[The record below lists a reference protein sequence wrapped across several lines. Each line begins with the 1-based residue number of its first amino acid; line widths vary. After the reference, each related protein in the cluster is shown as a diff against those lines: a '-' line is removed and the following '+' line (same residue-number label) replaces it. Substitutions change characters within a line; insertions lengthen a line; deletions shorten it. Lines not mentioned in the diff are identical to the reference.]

1 MKKRLFPI
9 LVSLATLL
17 CLGCNQ
23 KKSTISINSENNYDS
38 DQISEITSNGSSNS
52 YDGASKDSEVSV
64 PTSFIPASS
73 TTISEAGNYQF
84 SGDINPISITAP
96 KGSKVYVYLDGVNIS
111 STTGIAFGSSNA
123 IELYLVLLNN
133 SKSTIVNDCS
143 DTNAF
148 HVKGNVHISG
158 SGTLSVESK
167 QKNAIKVSK
176 DLFVNDVTIVAK
188 GANHAI
194 TARSI
199 TAFDATLNV
208 TASGKDGLQLECDS
222 DVTAF
227 TKEQG
232 FAYLS
237 NVNFTADTFG
247 DGIQASSYVYISGG
261 QYSITTH
268 GAFVSYSQSNMT
280 NYGLS
285 TSDFKYVK
293 SGTTYQ
299 RVATDEIRNLSSS
312 YYALT
317 QSVKGIKVGP
327 IETASGDITTGDYE
341 ICIAH
346 LAKIEISS
354 SDDCI
359 HTNYGDV
366 TIDSAN
372 LTLNSIDDG
381 VHADYNLDI
390 NNASIQINLSYE
402 GLEAANVTI
411 DGENTNIVSNSSDD
425 GINAASDLVRE
436 NTIYIKNGYLRVFAS
451 GDGIDANT
459 ALYLQG
465 GIVIVEGPGSNNGS
479 LDAEK
484 IYFQDGIVF
493 ACSTSGM
500 SEQMSATQNTFVYQ
514 GSTMSSNSKISIV
527 DSDNN
532 AIFSYTLKQSCN
544 QLIFSHK
551 DLKLNSTYTIA
562 NGSTAVTT
570 ITLTSSLTKVG
581 TSGGHGGGGFPG
593 GGGRP

>member
-1 MKKRLFPI
+1 MEKRLFPI
-9 LVSLATLL
+9 LVSLTTLL

-23 KKSTISINSENNYDS
+23 KKNTISINSENNYDS

-52 YDGASKDSEVSV
+52 YDGASKDSGVSV
-64 PTSFIPASS
+64 PTSFTPASS

-84 SGDINPISITAP
+84 SGDINSISITAP
-96 KGSKVYVYLDGVNIS
+96 KGSTVYVYLDGVNIS

-133 SKSTIVNDCS
+133 SRNTIVNDCN

-199 TAFDATLNV
+199 TAFDATFNV

-299 RVATDEIRNLSSS
+299 RVATDQIRNLSSS

-346 LAKIEISS
+346 LAKIDISS

-411 DGENTNIVSNSSDD
+411 DGENTNIVSNSTDD

-436 NTIYIKNGYLRVFAS
+436 NTIYIKNGYLRIFAS

-465 GIVIVEGPGSNNGS
+465 GTVIVEGPGSNNGS

-484 IYFQDGIVF
+484 IYFQGGIVF
-493 ACSTSGM
+493 ACSTNGM

-514 GSTMSSNSKISIV
+514 GSTMSSDSKISIV

-562 NGSTAVTT
+562 NGTTAVTT

-581 TSGGHGGGGFPG
+581 TSGGGPG
-593 GGGRP
+593 GGGRPPR

>member
-1 MKKRLFPI
+1 MEKRLFPI
-9 LVSLATLL
+9 LVSLTTLL

-23 KKSTISINSENNYDS
+23 KKNTISINSENNYDS

-52 YDGASKDSEVSV
+52 YDGASKDSGVSV
-64 PTSFIPASS
+64 PTSFTPASS

-84 SGDINPISITAP
+84 SGDINSISITAP
-96 KGSKVYVYLDGVNIS
+96 KGSTVYVYLDGVNIS

-133 SKSTIVNDCS
+133 SRNTIVNDCN

-199 TAFDATLNV
+199 TAFDATFNV

-293 SGTTYQ
+293 NGTTYQ
-299 RVATDEIRNLSSS
+299 RVATDQIRNLSSS

-346 LAKIEISS
+346 LAKIDISS

-411 DGENTNIVSNSSDD
+411 DGENTNIVSNSTDD

-465 GIVIVEGPGSNNGS
+465 GTVIVEGPGSNNGS

-484 IYFQDGIVF
+484 VFFQGGIVF
-493 ACSTSGM
+493 ACSTNGM

-562 NGSTAVTT
+562 NGTTAVTT

-581 TSGGHGGGGFPG
+581 TSGGGPG
-593 GGGRP
+593 GGGRPPR